1 MADKIEEQL
10 SPTVTKVLDE
20 FLTVLKADD
29 EVDENT
35 AERLD
40 TLLRSGK
47 APKAEDFE
55 AALFPATKDD
65 EA

>member
-1 MADKIEEQL
+1 MADQNEEQL

-29 EVDENT
+29 DIDENT
-35 AERLD
+35 AQRID

-47 APKAEDFE
+47 APKADDLE
-55 AALFPATKDD
+55 AALFPATEGDG
-65 EA
+65 A

>member
-1 MADKIEEQL
+1 MADQHEEQL

-29 EVDENT
+29 DIDENT

-47 APKAEDFE
+47 APKTDDLET
-55 AALFPATKDD
+55 ALFPATKGN